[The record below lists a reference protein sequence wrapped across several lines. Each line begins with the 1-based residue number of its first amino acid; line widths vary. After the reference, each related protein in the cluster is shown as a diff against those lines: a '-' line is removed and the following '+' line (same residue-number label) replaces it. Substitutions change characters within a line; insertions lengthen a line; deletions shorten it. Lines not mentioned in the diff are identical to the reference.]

1 VAIAANEPP
10 ALGRES
16 ANGAHRPLSGAA
28 LLREAVRGQRRAVTG
43 GALLLMTHQV
53 AEALVPVMVGVVIDR
68 AVATGETNALLWS
81 LGLLALLFVVLSNAF
96 RIGYAIISRAGF
108 VAEHEL
114 RVRLAQRVLDP
125 AGGAAAGSMPGELLS
140 IATSDAKR
148 VGTIAHVVAFGAAV
162 VAAIAVAAIVLLRI
176 SVPLGLLVV
185 LGLPPLLVVVNR
197 MARPLVRRAEEQQ
210 ERAAQVSGLATD
222 LVSGLRVLRGV
233 GAQEAAA
240 ERYRRS
246 SRDALEATLRAARM
260 EAAFDGAMKVFT
272 GAFLVLVALVAG
284 RLAAAGR
291 ISIGELIAAVG
302 LTQFLVGPLEMLT
315 WVGAEFARARA
326 SAARVAA
333 VLSRPAAVVDGTRAP
348 ASSRGELR
356 LRNISHEALR
366 DLTLD
371 VRPGEFV
378 TILAGDPDD
387 ARALLACLARDADP
401 DAGTLELDG
410 APYDALEL
418 VQLRR
423 SVLVA
428 PHDAELFGTTL
439 AETVAAPASS
449 ATALAAALAA
459 TTADELVA
467 TLPDGLDSS
476 MTEGG
481 RSLSGGQ
488 RQRIAL
494 ARAVLAEPAVLVL
507 HDPTT
512 AVDAATEA
520 RIASGLRRVREGRT
534 TIVLTSSPA
543 LLAIS
548 DRVIVIQRGAVAA
561 TGSHSELL
569 CRIDGYRE
577 AVLA

>member
-1 VAIAANEPP
+1 MNDA
-10 ALGRES
+10 R
-16 ANGAHRPLSGAA
+16 HRLSGAA
-28 LLREAVRGQRRAVTG
+28 LLREAVRGRRRAVTG
-43 GALLLMTHQV
+43 GTLLLMTHQV
-53 AEALVPVMVGVVIDR
+53 AEALVPVVVGVVIDR
-68 AVATGETNALLWS
+68 AVATGETTALLWS
-81 LGLLALLFVVLSNAF
+81 LALLALLFVVLSNAF

-108 VAEHEL
+108 AAEHEL

-125 AGGAAAGSMPGELLS
+125 AGGATAGSMPGELLS

-148 VGTIAHVVAFGAAV
+148 AGAIAHVVAFGAAGI
-162 VAAIAVAAIVLLRI
+162 AAIAVAAVVLLRI

-197 MARPLVRRAEEQQ
+197 MARPLVRRAGEQQ

-233 GAQEAAA
+233 GAQDAAV

-302 LTQFLVGPLEMLT
+302 LTSFLVGPLEMLT
-315 WVGAEFARARA
+315 WVGAELARARA
-326 SAARVAA
+326 SAARIAA

-348 ASSRGELR
+348 ASSRGALR
-356 LRNISHEALR
+356 LRNVSHEALR

-371 VRPGEFV
+371 VRSGEFV

-387 ARALLACLARDADP
+387 ARALLACLARDVDP
-401 DAGTLELDG
+401 QDGTIELDG
-410 APYDALEL
+410 TPYDALEL

-423 SVLVA
+423 TVLVA
-428 PHDAELFGTTL
+428 PHDAELFGATL
-439 AETVAAPASS
+439 AEAVAAPAGS
-449 ATALAAALAA
+449 ATALDAALAA

-494 ARAVLAEPAVLVL
+494 ARAVLAQPAVLVL

-543 LLAIS
+543 LLAIG
-548 DRVIVIQRGAVAA
+548 DRVIVIEGGAVAA
-561 TGSHSELL
+561 AGSHNELL
-569 CRIDGYRE
+569 HRIDGYRD